1 MNVRLKVSL
10 ARVYLQ
16 ACAAFLKFEA
26 AEASAPPH
34 HLLQVR
40 LMFCL
45 LAPGAHLFQLLTR
58 VLFSSSSHL
67 QSYSDSDGGGLGST
81 LADLST
87 MSGAES
93 MNAVDE
99 DDVLGAN
106 GEGGRGAVGALG
118 AELELLPQVQLFVG
132 FISRFFYKRQ
142 SVSKLVRGV
151 MKGLDRSRFYVVAFT
166 IMSKSEDEKRALR
179 EDADEVVELPMDL
192 HASRQAIRQ
201 VRAFACG
208 VRRLGLAHATSV
220 PRRDPGSPFPPP

>member
-1 MNVRLKVSL
+1 MLIYSFVCS
-10 ARVYLQ
+10 RVYLQ

-34 HLLQVR
+34 HLLQ
-40 LMFCL
+40 
-45 LAPGAHLFQLLTR
+45 
-58 VLFSSSSHL
+58 
-67 QSYSDSDGGGLGST
+67 SYSDSDGGGLGST

-87 MSGAES
+87 MSGAGG
-93 MNAVDE
+93 MDAVDE
-99 DDVLGAN
+99 DDALGASA
-106 GEGGRGAVGALG
+106 EGSGADGAVGA
-118 AELELLPQVQLFVG
+118 ALELLPQVQIFVG

-166 IMSKSEDEKRALR
+166 IMTKSEDEKRALR

-201 VRAFACG
+201 VRARVRAC
-208 VRRLGLAHATSV
+208 
-220 PRRDPGSPFPPP
+220 